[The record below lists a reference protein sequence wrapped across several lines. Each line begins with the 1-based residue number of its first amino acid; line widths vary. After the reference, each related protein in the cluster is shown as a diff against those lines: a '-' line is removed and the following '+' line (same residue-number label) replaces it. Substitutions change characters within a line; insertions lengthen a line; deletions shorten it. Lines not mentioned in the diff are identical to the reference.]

1 MNNET
6 LLSIIS
12 DLTTDKALQDKVIAV
27 YQDHNDKLD
36 GFEIEMAQLKAKLVD
51 LVSSPEYVRLLE
63 LNDRTYSDGGY
74 PLHFMVSYRRYP
86 HQLLE
91 ENLSSKQLLSELL
104 NGDGEGDTIVFWD
117 FTRDEF
123 DIASQALENE
133 DDNEM
138 LKDLREG
145 LAGHWVSSMDDDSI
159 VEAVKDLIYVH
170 NPAILICD
178 RYNSLVGEAE
188 LITKKYN
195 LA

>member
-36 GFEIEMAQLKAKLVD
+36 GFEIE
-51 LVSSPEYVRLLE
+51 
-63 LNDRTYSDGGY
+63 
-74 PLHFMVSYRRYP
+74 HFMVSYSRYP

-145 LAGHWVSSMDDDSI
+145 LEGHWVSSMDDDSI

>member
-27 YQDHNDKLD
+27 YQDHNDKLE
-36 GFEIEMAQLKAKLVD
+36 GFEIEMDQLKAKLAD

-63 LNDRTYSDGGY
+63 VNDRTYSDDRY

-145 LAGHWVSSMDDDSI
+145 LEGHWVSSMDDDSI